1 MGGASATRPEADLR
15 PPTEPRPTARPPWP
29 SPTPTARRRPTSGL
43 RRSSWFRRPA
53 TARLRRTLLALLV
66 AAAVIVP
73 VSAAARPRIPAPPPA
88 PLAPPTP
95 TTLRSTYE
103 ANRANAA
110 EAARMAEA
118 HGDRGRAATDRWLAA
133 PTRRLLMFDGR
144 GPGQAVEVLGD
155 LLTADH
161 TAVLVPGSDTNL
173 DTYDRFHGAAR
184 SLYDRTGPDTAVI
197 AWLGY
202 ETPGTI
208 STTVLTPTRAEQ
220 AAPRLRS
227 FLRELRALV
236 GDSTSLTLICHS
248 YGTVV
253 CAHAVTGLDDAD
265 GVDDMALIGS
275 PGTGVDSTAD
285 LRTSARVWAARGTDD
300 WIGTVPHTRTDLFG
314 TTVGFGPD
322 PTSPS
327 FGARVFTA
335 GTAGHSDYFTPGSTS
350 LDNLARIT
358 LGTRAEVTRA

>member
-1 MGGASATRPEADLR
+1 MR
-15 PPTEPRPTARPPWP
+15 PPRP
-29 SPTPTARRRPTSGL
+29 SPTPKGL
-43 RRSSWFRRPA
+43 RRLTSRLRPSWSS
-53 TARLRRTLLALLV
+53 RLRRTLLALLV
-66 AAAVIVP
+66 ATAVIAP

-110 EAARMAEA
+110 EAARMADA
-118 HGDRGRAATDRWLAA
+118 HEDRSRAATDRWFAA

-155 LLTADH
+155 LLKADH
-161 TAVLVPGSDTNL
+161 VAVLVPGSDTSL
-173 DTYDRFHGAAR
+173 DTYARFHGAAQA
-184 SLYDRTGPDTAVI
+184 LYDRTGPDTAVI

-220 AAPRLRS
+220 AAPHLRT

-236 GDSTSLTLICHS
+236 GDSAGLTVLCHS

-253 CAHAVTGLDDAD
+253 CARAVTELDD
-265 GVDDMALIGS
+265 VDDMALIGS
-275 PGTGVDSTAD
+275 PGTGADSAAG
-285 LRTSARVWAARGTDD
+285 LHTSARVWAARGADD
-300 WIGTVPHTRTDLFG
+300 WIGTVPHTRTGLFG

-335 GTAGHSDYFTPGSTS
+335 GAAGHSGYFTPGSTS
-350 LDNLARIT
+350 LENLARIT
-358 LGTRAEVTRA
+358 LGARAEVTHA